1 MSGKNG
7 LGTVMV
13 ILPYL
18 VIIGLLVYFAMTK
31 GYEIPIGNDDEFD
44 CSRVPIQ
51 HGYETKEQALEVA
64 DQLGISGF
72 HIHEYGKVYLG
83 VDDEGIP
90 EWLNLS
96 IVYMPGN
103 TMQEFEDAWVKRC

>member
-18 VIIGLLVYFAMTK
+18 VIVGLLVYFAMTPYGLK
-31 GYEIPIGNDDEFD
+31 TFKEDFD
-44 CSRVPIQ
+44 CSRVPAQ

-64 DQLGISGF
+64 DQLGISGY
-72 HIHEYGKVYLG
+72 HTHENSKVYLG

-90 EWLNLS
+90 EWQSLP
-96 IVYMPGN
+96 IVYMPGD

>member
-18 VIIGLLVYFAMTK
+18 VIVGLLVYFAMTK
-31 GYEIPIGNDDEFD
+31 GYEIPIVNGEDFD
-44 CSRVPIQ
+44 CSRVPTQ

-64 DQLGISGF
+64 DQLGISGY
-72 HIHEYGKVYLG
+72 HTHENSKVYLG

-90 EWLNLS
+90 EWMSLP
-96 IVYMPGN
+96 IVYMPGD